1 VTPETLALVRAP
13 RNLEDLGLPESMV
26 VDLVLRRTM
35 ADGRTSIARLSGSLC
50 LSHSLTESVVII
62 LREKKLVEFEGM
74 VGRDYVIVL
83 TDAGKALASERAQA
97 CAYAGVAPVPLE
109 LYERVVK
116 AQEPKLEVNRASLQR
131 SFADLVVDPGLI
143 DELGPAMM
151 SRGAIFLYGPPGT
164 GKSSIAERMIRAY
177 GDQVV
182 VPRAVEVDGQI
193 IMVFDPTVH
202 TPVSEQPADVDRRW
216 VLCERPCVIG
226 GGELV
231 QQMLDLSFD
240 SKSGIYL
247 APLQMKANNG
257 VFVVDDFGRQSMSP
271 AQLLNRWIVP
281 LDRRIDYLS
290 LITGVKF
297 EVPFNVKVIFSTNL
311 PPAALGDEAFF
322 RRLQSKVY
330 IGSIGDS
337 GFDEILRRVANARN
351 IAYTDDDAAYL
362 RYLTRT
368 RGDGDLRPYVP
379 AMVCEILG
387 MICRYE
393 DRPLAMSRGTLDR
406 VAEIYFTNLTGDPTK
421 PMSSVAL
428 SNASVA
434 TGPVL
439 PHAPIPTFASHDFHE
454 SMPALEVSVDELR
467 AELDDLEEI
476 ERLAGLQTSADA
488 DTTPWDQWQRNGTI
502 F

>member
-1 VTPETLALVRAP
+1 MPRRADALGVTPETLALVRVP
-13 RNLEDLGLPESMV
+13 RSFDDLGLHESLL
-26 VDLVLRRTM
+26 VDLVLRRTLI
-35 ADGRTSIARLSGSLC
+35 DGRTSIARLSAGLC
-50 LSHSLTESVVII
+50 INHSLTESFVVS

-83 TDAGKALASERAQA
+83 TEAGKSLAAERMQA

-109 LYERVVK
+109 QYESVVRT
-116 AQEPKLEVNRASLQR
+116 QEPRLDVDRASLQH
-131 SFADLVVDPGLI
+131 SFSDLVIDPGLI

-151 SRGAIFLYGPPGT
+151 ARGAIFLYGPPGT

-177 GDQVV
+177 GDMIA
-182 VPRAVEVDGQI
+182 VPRAVEVDGQT

-202 TPVSEQPADVDRRW
+202 TPAPEQPSDMDKRW

-231 QQMLDLSFD
+231 PQMLDLNFD
-240 SKSGIYL
+240 ARSGIYL

-257 VFVVDDFGRQSMSP
+257 MFVIDDFGRQSMSP

-290 LITGVKF
+290 LNTGVKF
-297 EVPFNVKVIFSTNL
+297 EVPFNVKVVFSTNL

-330 IGSIGDS
+330 IGSIDDA
-337 GFDEILRRVANARN
+337 GFDEILRRVATAQG
-351 IAYTDDDAAYL
+351 IAYTRDDATYL
-362 RYLTRT
+362 RHLTRT

-379 AMVCEILG
+379 SMVCEILQV
-387 MICRYE
+387 ICRYE
-393 DRPLAMSRGTLDR
+393 ARPPEMSRPTLDR
-406 VAEIYFTNLTGDPTK
+406 VAEIYFTNLTTDPAK
-421 PMSSVAL
+421 PMTSPGRASDRATMPPLSVTDDAL
-428 SNASVA
+428 S
-434 TGPVL
+434 
-439 PHAPIPTFASHDFHE
+439 
-454 SMPALEVSVDELR
+454 
-467 AELDDLEEI
+467 AELDELTAGESGEPRSSWAELE
-476 ERLAGLQTSADA
+476 
-488 DTTPWDQWQRNGTI
+488 RNGTS